1 MAKRKITTEE
11 IKEASMPVEKAAKV
25 PPTYLSSGSTLL
37 NLLLSDKYDGGYET
51 GGYVLAMGTSRSG
64 KSLLTLQ
71 ALAEA
76 ANSSVFDG
84 YTLYHDDSERGASEG
99 LKNLFGT
106 KTEERIN
113 SPAYDE
119 NGLPQPSAQVEEFF
133 FRIDDICDKGKPFIY
148 VLDSFDSLTTDDEEG
163 KFDDLKKA
171 HRAGK
176 QISGTYGLSK
186 AKAFSTY
193 MRKIVGPI
201 RDTNSIL
208 FGISQAKDNIS
219 FGYGEKYTR
228 AGGTALRY
236 YATCEIMVD
245 IVEAIKKTVAGNP
258 RHIGNRVK
266 VTANKNRQT
275 GSRGVILI
283 SIYDS
288 HGVDDLGDIIHYLT
302 ETENHWKKSGQKMIA
317 PEFDFEGTPE
327 KFISMIE
334 EQNREDE
341 LKQLCQKVWLEI
353 KDKSALGRKKK
364 YE

>member
-1 MAKRKITTEE
+1 MAKRKITVDE
-11 IKEASMPVEKAAKV
+11 IKDAAEYVEKEMPAEPV
-25 PPTYLSSGSTLL
+25 YLSSGSTLL
-37 NLLLSDKYDGGYET
+37 NLLLSDKYDGGYVT

-76 ANSSVFDG
+76 ANSDTFAD
-84 YTLYHDDSERGASEG
+84 YTLYHDDSERGASDG
-99 LKNLFGT
+99 LKNLFGN
-106 KTEERIN
+106 KTAERIK

-119 NGLPQPSAQVEEFF
+119 NGVPQPSSQVEEFF
-133 FRIDDICDKGKPFIY
+133 FRIDDICDQGKPFIY
-148 VLDSFDSLTTDDEEG
+148 VLDSFDSLTTDDEES

-208 FGISQAKDNIS
+208 FGISQAKDNIG
-219 FGYGEKYTR
+219 FGFEKHTR
-228 AGGTALRY
+228 AGGTSLRY

-245 IVEAIKKTVAGNP
+245 IVESIKKTVAGNP

-266 VTANKNRQT
+266 ITANKNRQT
-275 GSRGVILI
+275 GSRGAILI

-288 HGVDDLGDIIHYLT
+288 HGVDDLGDIVHYLA
-302 ETENHWKKSGQKMIA
+302 ETENHWKRTGQKLVA

-327 KFISMIE
+327 KFISLIE
-334 EQNREDE
+334 EQNREEE
-341 LKQLCQKVWLEI
+341 LKQLCQTVWLTI
-353 KDKSALGRKKK
+353 KDKSALGRKKR